1 MASQPIYAGDT
12 AVSLKKA
19 QDKLISAAKL
29 LESADSTINQNLSG
43 SEFSLAIKYIEKI
56 IDSMSDEVDSTN
68 TLLEKLTDLVN
79 DYNSKLY
86 DKDGNRIYVNSV
98 NYRSG
103 KKLTYTPIST
113 SSKTETTST
122 NTIKAIDTSSDKT
135 TTSTT
140 TSSSSSGG
148 NTTYTYSTGT
158 GSGSSHSHS
167 SGGTTV
173 ASYSTYSYTASSS
186 QSGHVADYN
195 DYIVAENATTLASY
209 SSYLRSNGICQNSN
223 TAEYGGKCLGFAYTQ
238 AYGYFTNDRSLTAD
252 NGAHYKYATKF
263 RGVDGTKEQILTE
276 IYNEIKAGRPVI
288 LQVNGNKQGTSRHF
302 VTVVGFKKSVTSAE
316 ELKETDLL
324 ILDSW
329 DGQIESMNGKGS
341 GTRFMTQG
349 TETGNGN
356 YGYRIYKMR

>member
-29 LESADSTINQNLSG
+29 LESADSTINENLSG

-113 SSKTETTST
+113 SSTTETTST
-122 NTIKAIDTSSDKT
+122 NTIKAIDTSTDRTT
-135 TTSTT
+135 TTST

-148 NTTYTYSTGT
+148 NTTYTYSTG
-158 GSGSSHSHS
+158 SGSSHSHS
-167 SGGTTV
+167 TGGTTV

-186 QSGHVADYN
+186 QSGHVADYK
-195 DYIVAENATTLASY
+195 DYIVAENATTLSSY
-209 SSYLRSNGICQNSN
+209 ASYLRSKGICQNSN

-329 DGQIESMNGKGS
+329 DAQIESMNGKGS